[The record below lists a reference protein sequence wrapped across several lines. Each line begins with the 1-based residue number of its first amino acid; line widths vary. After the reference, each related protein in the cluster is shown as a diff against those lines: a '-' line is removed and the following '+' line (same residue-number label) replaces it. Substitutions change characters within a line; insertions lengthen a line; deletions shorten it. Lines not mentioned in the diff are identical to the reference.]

1 MVQNNFITTARLHKQ
16 ARMLTACKITTIIWE
31 NSKRSVKSGKNTRN
45 DFSAKKLPL
54 ITYKLYVFL
63 ILERNYH

>member
-16 ARMLTACKITTIIWE
+16 ARMLTACKITTIFWK
-31 NSKRSVKSGKNTRN
+31 NSNRSVKSGKNTRN

-54 ITYKLYVFL
+54 IMG
-63 ILERNYH
+63 N